1 MVLLVALV
9 LESERV
15 VSVEILGVDLHMFF
29 NVFLVIV
36 VRGGRGVVIIECFVF
51 LVVVVVEVLVLDV
64 E

>member
-36 VRGGRGVVIIECFVF
+36 ERGGRGVVIIECFVF